1 MTKKYE
7 YHKQNDYPGERIAE
21 RERVAD
27 RREAADKRA
36 DARVAAKGRNE
47 GLKADNRVAAKGRRD
62 DVLMDAQRRRSTNRA
77 EEVNRKRDSADSIGL
92 VVIVGLIVLLLA
104 GSVWGYMATQKQSDD
119 IDAQSDEI
127 DSLNLQLTN
136 AREAREVRY
145 DAVQLSDDAKQV
157 QLHKDFVVLINDV
170 KKEVAGLKDYKM
182 VYSNTYQLCS
192 GFVERE
198 NNINHALY
206 RFAEKKIV
214 YYEQIAVLADK
225 PECKSKIETMRSAMV
240 SSKFA
245 DEKVYVLTKNM
256 CHDVTNNPNADHT
269 ISKAVWSRALDDAKN
284 KAKSFDDAEQ
294 KVIECFD

>member
-1 MTKKYE
+1 MAGKYE

-36 DARVAAKGRNE
+36 DARVAAKGRTE
-47 GLKADNRVAAKGRRD
+47 ELKADNRVAAKGRRD
-62 DVLMDAQRRRSTNRA
+62 DTLMDAQRQRSTDRA
-77 EEVNRKRDSADSIGL
+77 ERVNRKRDSADTVGL
-92 VVIVGLIVLLLA
+92 VVIAGLIVILLA
-104 GSVWGYMATQKQSDD
+104 GSVWGYMAMQKQSGE
-119 IDAQSDEI
+119 IDAQSNEI

-136 AREAREVRY
+136 AREEREVRY
-145 DAVQLSDDAKQV
+145 DTVQLSDDAKQV
-157 QLHKDFVVLINDV
+157 QLHKDFVVLTNDV
-170 KKEVAGLKDYKM
+170 KKEVTDLENYNLI
-182 VYSNTYQLCS
+182 YSDMYQLCS
-192 GFVERE
+192 GFAERE

-225 PECKSKIETMRSAMV
+225 PECKSRIETMRSAMV

-245 DEKVYVLTKNM
+245 DEKVYVLTKNL

-269 ISKAVWSRALDDAKN
+269 ISKVGWSMALDDAKN